1 MVVAC
6 VGLRLETD
14 SFLAIMTRVLPI
26 GGQRARVIDE
36 PTRYHWSSGSCRV
49 SLIICP
55 GCRVW
60 AVENQ
65 HFSTSLLTRRVHTFH
80 STGCGVSNPSAPMLN
95 FAASR
100 PGYSGNIQRHSGNIR
115 HHSGNIRCHSGNIRG
130 TFCEQACQTVSKLI
144 NWRNVAKSGALPV
157 KDVNSKLMWNN
168 MNLTSDKPN
177 FCAKMFV
184 TVQVHIVLFRH
195 PGPCC
200 RVG

>member
-1 MVVAC
+1 
-6 VGLRLETD
+6 
-14 SFLAIMTRVLPI
+14 
-26 GGQRARVIDE
+26 
-36 PTRYHWSSGSCRV
+36 
-49 SLIICP
+49 
-55 GCRVW
+55 
-60 AVENQ
+60 
-65 HFSTSLLTRRVHTFH
+65 
-80 STGCGVSNPSAPMLN
+80 MLN

-100 PGYSGNIQRHSGNIR
+100 PGYSGNIQRHSGSIR